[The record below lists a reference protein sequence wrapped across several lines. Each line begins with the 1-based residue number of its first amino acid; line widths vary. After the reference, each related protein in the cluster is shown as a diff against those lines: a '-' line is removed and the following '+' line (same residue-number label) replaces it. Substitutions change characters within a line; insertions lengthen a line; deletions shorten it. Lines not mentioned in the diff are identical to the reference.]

1 MTTADAEKTVISVI
15 SYGPG
20 EFAET
25 TVQSLSEIPE
35 LLKHGKVKW
44 INVDGPVDL
53 AAVEE
58 IGKQFNLHP
67 LALKHVVNTRQRA
80 KYEEFGKHHFLVCP
94 MVKLGEKVETE
105 QLSLFFGEGFVVT
118 YQELPGGDCL
128 GPVRERIRAE
138 IGKIRNL
145 GADHL
150 ASMILDAVVDG
161 YFPVLESLGEKLE
174 DLEEDILERHDT
186 KAPKR
191 IHAIKRDVINL
202 RRCIFPLREALHTL
216 VRDASPT
223 VSAETRLYLRDCYDH
238 AFRIL
243 DLVEMDRELCS
254 DLMDLHHS
262 ASANRM
268 NEVMKVL
275 AIITTLFIPPTFVAG
290 IYGMNFHSDKSP
302 WNMPELSWAYGYP
315 LALLSMLLIMVGLL
329 LWMRSKGWLEGVFN
343 FRGLF
348 RFRFRFSFGWLLKPF
363 KGKNK

>member
-1 MTTADAEKTVISVI
+1 MTTASADKTVISVI

-20 EFAET
+20 EFRET
-25 TVQSLSEIPE
+25 TVESLDELPE

-53 AAVEE
+53 PAVQE

-67 LALKHVVNTRQRA
+67 LALEHVVNTNQRA

-94 MVKLGEKVETE
+94 MVKLGERVETE

-128 GPVRERIRAE
+128 APVRVRIRQE
-138 IGKIRNL
+138 IGKIRDL

-150 ASMILDAVVDG
+150 AYMIIDAVVDG
-161 YFPVLESLGEKLE
+161 YFPVLENLGEKLE
-174 DLEEDILERHDT
+174 DLEEGILVRHDS
-186 KAPKR
+186 KAPMHV
-191 IHAIKRDVINL
+191 HAVKRDVINL
-202 RRCIFPLREALHTL
+202 RRCIWPMREAIHSL
-216 VRDASPT
+216 VRDTSPV

-238 AFRIL
+238 AIRLL

-262 ASANRM
+262 STSNRM

-302 WNMPELSWAYGYP
+302 WNMPELSMTYGYP
-315 LALLSMLLIMVGLL
+315 MALLSMVAIMVGLL

-348 RFRFRFSFGWLLKPF
+348 RLKRAKNNNDKQSRW
-363 KGKNK
+363 KGK